1 MLPGAVNVAL
11 VQFSPLNPI
20 DPMEGGC
27 EIITPDDPIVGIAVP
42 GAVEATTLVS
52 CTGIVVVDEF
62 EAIWNVA
69 VATVPSAMMLP
80 FRRVRDQ
87 VPRSPP
93 AASPGRRT
101 TARREPR
108 GRSALRDPGKR
119 RGTGHPSRARRRGH
133 RRPRIPRAIA
143 RLMRGNGRLSLPSL
157 PPSPLKSLPIP
168 SITLPAG
175 QKARDR
181 RRANA
186 TNASRGVVLP
196 SHRDSA
202 QLLLDTLTL
211 KPKLPLPPTAGS
223 VSGM

>member
-80 FRRVRDQ
+80 FRPKIRQ
-87 VPRSPP
+87 VFPEQETDLPALVAEGPVATVTPVMSDEKLKVHCRP
-93 AASPGRRT
+93 AA
-101 TARREPR
+101 
-108 GRSALRDPGKR
+108 
-119 RGTGHPSRARRRGH
+119 
-133 RRPRIPRAIA
+133 
-143 RLMRGNGRLSLPSL
+143 
-157 PPSPLKSLPIP
+157 
-168 SITLPAG
+168 
-175 QKARDR
+175 
-181 RRANA
+181 
-186 TNASRGVVLP
+186 
-196 SHRDSA
+196 
-202 QLLLDTLTL
+202 
-211 KPKLPLPPTAGS
+211 
-223 VSGM
+223 